1 MRERKRWHPG
11 KEGKQFEIFA
21 EDRESLNMKGNKLVK
36 LNRIPSYYLKALLR
50 LMITNLW
57 CRTVRRI
64 EYLLLSGGIQP
75 LPHTGQVG
83 ASRPWV
89 LAESCD

>member
-1 MRERKRWHPG
+1 MRERKGWHPG
-11 KEGKQFEIFA
+11 KEGKQFQIFA

-57 CRTVRRI
+57 
-64 EYLLLSGGIQP
+64 
-75 LPHTGQVG
+75 
-83 ASRPWV
+83 
-89 LAESCD
+89 